1 MANPSDCMLTNQTQ
15 CQINGNVPIKGC
27 PSSSSFYQPPL
38 PTSVEFDGTYY
49 NPLTA
54 EDIDCS
60 NDLWSDKGSCGYEFC
75 KKLAAGQVQSGA
87 VMSIPYVIS
96 ACLSPILGGIVDK
109 VGKRAIIATLA
120 PMFLII
126 VHLMLG
132 LTTINPIGPLV
143 GQGLAYSGF
152 AAVLWPSVPLVV
164 EPQFIGLGYGVI
176 TSVQNAGLAFFPL
189 IVAAIYSTDE
199 LYIPNVEFF
208 FVGLASIGFLV
219 GIYLNIYDA
228 KHGNIFN
235 SAGGDTRSSYDRTI
249 SRDGHQKGPFAKSVR
264 GKRVSWEDS
273 GSGKGD
279 VSTINALLDEGR
291 VKNFASKQV
300 TINT

>member
-1 MANPSDCMLTNQTQ
+1 MLTNSSQ
-15 CQINGNVPIKGC
+15 CQIDGNVPMKGC
-27 PSSSSFYQPPL
+27 PSSSSYYQPPL
-38 PTSVEFDGTYY
+38 PTSSVEVDGTFYS
-49 NPLTA
+49 PLTP

-60 NDLWSDKGSCGYEFC
+60 DDIWSEEGSCGYEYC
-75 KKLAAGQVQSGA
+75 KKLANGQVQSGA

-120 PMFLII
+120 PLFLII

-132 LTTINPIGPLV
+132 LTDINPIFPLV

-176 TSVQNAGLAFFPL
+176 TSVQNAGLALFPL
-189 IVAAIYSTDE
+189 IVAAIYSADE

-208 FVGLASIGFLV
+208 FVGLAVIGFLV

-235 SAGGDTRSSYDRTI
+235 SAGGDTRSLEDRAI
-249 SRDGHQKGPFAKSVR
+249 SKDGRLKGGIKGIR

-273 GSGKGD
+273 GGGIDD

-291 VKNFASKQV
+291 VKNFASKSITV
-300 TINT
+300 NS